1 MNSKIFITITTI
13 FFLFIFQHGIAQS
26 THLYE
31 IGVTDSLY
39 SNTLKE
45 QRVIWVQLPENFDP
59 QSQLTY
65 PVLYVLDGAV
75 HLKAVS
81 TVHSYYWGGFMP
93 EMIIVGISNR
103 TNRTRDL
110 TTSELKL
117 RRGMAYNQEHG
128 GAENFTTFIEKELI
142 PYIDSKYPTTDY
154 RTLIGHS
161 YAGLFA
167 INTLINHSD
176 LFDNYLAIDPSL
188 DWDNQKLLN
197 HSKDVLSTKS
207 FKGKSLFMSLGGQL
221 HMQNS
226 DININNVMQD
236 TTEYTLFA
244 RSIIEFS
251 EFAENNT
258 QNELNIQWKFYEQDI
273 HGTLPLPSIMD
284 GLIYLFNWYPIEHTD
299 KFNSPD
305 TPEDELVQLIRNR
318 EKKLK
323 DHFGYFVAPFDEELL
338 NMLGYMNL
346 EWGKIQKSL
355 ALFQLN
361 TEYYPWSANTYD
373 SLADFY
379 ATQNDFVN
387 ALKEVTKAF
396 EISGD
401 DYHRRRMEEFKA
413 EQAEVEDS

>member
-1 MNSKIFITITTI
+1 MT
-13 FFLFIFQHGIAQS
+13 QS

-45 QRVIWVQLPENFDP
+45 QRTIWVQLPENFDP
-59 QSQLTY
+59 LSQLTY
-65 PVLYVLDGAV
+65 PVVYVLDGGV

-117 RRGMAYNQEHG
+117 RRGMAYNQENG
-128 GAENFTTFIEKELI
+128 GAENFTMFIEKELI

-167 INTLINHSD
+167 ISTLINHPD

-197 HSKDVLSTKS
+197 QSKDVLSSKS

-226 DININNVMQD
+226 DININTVMLD

-244 RSIIEFS
+244 RSIIEFA
-251 EFAENNT
+251 EFAENNR
-258 QNELNIQWKFYEQDI
+258 QNDLNIQWKFYEQDI
-273 HGTLPLPSIMD
+273 HGTLPLPSVMD

-323 DHFGYFVAPFDEELL
+323 DHFGYFVPPFDEELL

-346 EWGKIQKSL
+346 EWGKIQKSQ

-379 ATQNDFVN
+379 ATQKDFAN
-387 ALKEVTKAF
+387 ALISVTKAF

-401 DYHRRRMEEFKA
+401 DYHKRRMEEFKT
-413 EQAEVEDS
+413 EQKVVEDS

>member
-1 MNSKIFITITTI
+1 MNSKAIILVITTI
-13 FFLFIFQHGIAQS
+13 ILLSSRNVVAQS

-39 SNTLKE
+39 SKTLGE
-45 QRVIWVQLPENFDP
+45 QRIFWVQLPENFDP
-59 QSQLTY
+59 LSQLTY
-65 PVLYVLDGAV
+65 PVVYVLDGGV

-110 TTSELKL
+110 TTSQQKAQ
-117 RRGMAYNQEHG
+117 RGMAFNQDNG

-142 PYIDSKYPTTDY
+142 PYIDSNYPSTDY

-161 YAGLFA
+161 YAGLFT
-167 INTLINHSD
+167 IGTLINHPD
-176 LFDNYLAIDPSL
+176 LFENYLAIDPSL
-188 DWDNQKLLN
+188 DWDSQKLLN
-197 HSKDVLSTKS
+197 QSKDVLSSKS
-207 FKGKSLFMSLGGQL
+207 FKGKSLFISLGGQL

-226 DININNVMQD
+226 DINISNVMLD
-236 TTEYTLFA
+236 TTDYTLFA

-251 EFAENNT
+251 EFAENNR
-258 QNELNIQWKFYEQDI
+258 QNELNIIWKFYEQDI

-299 KFNSPD
+299 KYNSSD

-323 DHFGYFVAPFDEELL
+323 DHFGYFVPPFDEELL

-346 EWGKIQKSL
+346 EWGKIQKSQ

-379 ATQNDFVN
+379 ATQKDFGN
-387 ALKEVTKAF
+387 ALKSVAKAF

-401 DYHRRRMEEFKA
+401 DYHKRRMEEFKA
-413 EQAEVEDS
+413 EQQR